1 MARRWILG
9 VGTGHCG
16 LELLP
21 EILGKQPGPRFTLM
35 DGPRLRWDRFPG
47 GPGLFE
53 RIARWR
59 GTTTGGGF

>member
-21 EILGKQPGPRFTLM
+21 EILGPQPQTLFTLM
-35 DGPRLRWDRFPG
+35 ESPRLRWDRLPG
-47 GPGLFE
+47 GPGLP
-53 RIARWR
+53 ARFAR
-59 GTTTGGGF
+59 